1 MGPLDNFILSEDALK
16 ATQSGFELQ
25 FRSHWYRSLPMS
37 CMNIKA
43 KINGKLIPENMITV
57 AVNGNK
63 YPFSE
68 VPNLEKEW
76 LFITEP
82 ATLQVKSQDSLI
94 KGKPYEIEFDLGIFI
109 PYVLVGAEGNPLL
122 ASSIVTRTL
131 ICQ

>member
-43 KINGKLIPENMITV
+43 KINGKAIAEHAITV
-57 AVNGNK
+57 EVNGNK
-63 YPFSE
+63 FPFSE
-68 VPNLEKEW
+68 VPNLEREW
-76 LFITEP
+76 LFITDP
-82 ATLQVKSQDSLI
+82 ATLHVKNEETLI
-94 KGKPYEIEFDLGIFI
+94 KGNTYEVELDLGIFI

-122 ASSIVTRTL
+122 ASSTVTKKL

>member
-43 KINGKLIPENMITV
+43 KINGKAIPEKEITV
-57 AVNGNK
+57 AVNGNIFP
-63 YPFSE
+63 YSQLA
-68 VPNLEKEW
+68 NLENEW
-76 LFITEP
+76 LFITDP
-82 ATLQVKSQDSLI
+82 ATLLVKNGENLI
-94 KGKPYEIEFDLGIFI
+94 KGNTYEVELDLGLFI

-122 ASSIVTRTL
+122 ASSTVTKKL

>member
-43 KINGKLIPENMITV
+43 RINGKVIPENTITV
-57 AVNGNK
+57 TVNGSN
-63 YPFSE
+63 YPLSE
-68 VPNLEKEW
+68 VPKLEKEW
-76 LFITEP
+76 LFITDP
-82 ATLQVKSQDSLI
+82 ATLRVKSEEVLI
-94 KGKPYEIEFDLGIFI
+94 KGEVYNVELDLGIFI
-109 PYVLVGAEGNPLL
+109 PYVLVGAEANPLL
-122 ASSIVTRTL
+122 ASSTVAKNL

>member
-43 KINGKLIPENMITV
+43 KINGKAILENEITV
-57 AVNGNK
+57 EVNGNK
-63 YPFSE
+63 FPFSE

-76 LFITEP
+76 LFITDA
-82 ATLQVKSQDSLI
+82 ATLHVKNGETLI
-94 KGKPYEIEFDLGIFI
+94 KGKTYEVEFDLGIFI

-122 ASSIVTRTL
+122 ASSTVTKTL